1 MAKTRKTKQAVVGS
15 FKQEVVKVFL
25 QILNTVKLYHWK
37 TKSFAIHKATDEL
50 YSKLGSNIDSFIEVL
65 LGKEEERIY
74 LPGSSSLS
82 LLDFNS
88 LSDFK
93 KEINIFK
100 NFLIRLNQ
108 TLASPI
114 NSDLLTIRDEMLKDI
129 NQFLY
134 LSTFI

>member
-1 MAKTRKTKQAVVGS
+1 MAKTRKNRRAVTGS
-15 FKQEVVKVFL
+15 FNQEVVKVFL

-65 LGKEEERIY
+65 LGKEEERIH

>member
-1 MAKTRKTKQAVVGS
+1 MTKTRRIKQSTGS

-93 KEINIFK
+93 KEINIVMI
-100 NFLIRLNQ
+100 FL
-108 TLASPI
+108 
-114 NSDLLTIRDEMLKDI
+114 
-129 NQFLY
+129 
-134 LSTFI
+134 